1 MSTLVTFHAHPD
13 DEAIATGGS
22 IARAAAEG
30 HRVVLVV
37 ATHGEWG
44 EMPEDLLPGE
54 SLVDRRQA
62 ETARSAEILG
72 IQRVAWLG
80 YEDSG
85 MTGWDQNANARS
97 FHQAPVEEAAQ
108 RLAEILREE
117 QPDLL
122 TVYDWHGNYGHPD
135 HVKVHHV
142 GHRAAELANVG
153 RVVEATMNR
162 DAIRRMVEQARAAGS
177 AMPGD
182 EGDFDPDGPADDGN
196 PMGTAEH
203 EITLAVDVRD
213 YTDRKRAAL
222 LAHRSQVSDTSFFA
236 DMPDDMFRLAFGTEW
251 FIEKGVEP
259 GAGPRLG
266 WLFE

>member
-1 MSTLVTFHAHPD
+1 MTRLYLVRH
-13 DEAIATGGS
+13 G
-22 IARAAAEG
+22 RAAGGWDDDPDPSLDELGRLQASRLAARLASLG
-30 HRVVLVV
+30 P
-37 ATHGEWG
+37 
-44 EMPEDLLPGE
+44 MPVWSSPL
-54 SLVDRRQA
+54 RRCR
-62 ETARSAEILG
+62 ETAAELASRWG
-72 IQRVAWLG
+72 AEVLIQPAVTEIPSPDGVPMGRRVAWL
-80 YEDSG
+80 
-85 MTGWDQNANARS
+85 
-97 FHQAPVEEAAQ
+97 
-108 RLAEILREE
+108 
-117 QPDLL
+117 
-122 TVYDWHGNYGHPD
+122 
-135 HVKVHHV
+135 
-142 GHRAAELANVG
+142 
-153 RVVEATMNR
+153 R